1 MCEQNART
9 IHAAL
14 ALAGVSLVMGAL
26 ATPADAQTCAPVP
39 PGAVS
44 WWRANG
50 DATDSLDGNDG
61 TLTNGTKLVPGYVSA
76 GTGEGFS
83 FDGVDDFISIPAA
96 ANLSMTSAYTVE
108 AWVLS
113 TGASTTYR
121 VLAIRGSG
129 SANDIELYVQRT
141 SDDMLVVH
149 NRGNGGTFDG
159 VGFDDPPAS
168 TFFHFAVTYDG
179 VEARAYYDGVEASV
193 VQQTRIVSPPIYTNV
208 GWEIGRTLHP
218 AFSGRAHFQGVL
230 DEITIYDRALT
241 QAEIQDIVAA
251 GTAGKCVDS
260 DGDGLSDDDEA
271 VFGTDPLNPDTD
283 GDGLLDGTEVD
294 MAEGSGCPDPLNPD
308 SDGDTLID
316 GTEVTLGTNPCDAD
330 SDADGVPDNTDPLP
344 TEPGV
349 TSGFIEDALRGF
361 CDLITGFDLAVI
373 DAKNDNARR
382 GRRNAMCN
390 KVNAAANAVAAGD
403 YPDAIDQL
411 ESLLQKLDGDP
422 NPEDW
427 MVDGDE
433 KSGLASEIE
442 LMLTLLQ
449 LL

>member
-1 MCEQNART
+1 MYEQKAKT

-14 ALAGVSLVMGAL
+14 ALAGVSLVMGTW
-26 ATPADAQTCAPVP
+26 ATRADAQTCAPLP

-44 WWRANG
+44 WWRADG
-50 DATDSLDGNDG
+50 DATDSLNGNDG
-61 TLTNGTKLVPGYVSA
+61 TLINGTTFAPGYVSA

-108 AWVLS
+108 AWILS
-113 TGASTTYR
+113 TGASSAYR
-121 VLAIRGSG
+121 ILAIRGSG
-129 SANDIELYVQRT
+129 SSNDIEIYVQRT
-141 SDDMLVVH
+141 SDDMIVVH

-159 VGFDDPPAS
+159 VGFVDPPLG

-179 VEARAYYDGVEASV
+179 VEVHAYYDGVEAGV
-193 VQQTRIVSPPIYTNV
+193 VQFTRAVSPPLYTNV
-208 GWEIGRTLHP
+208 GWEIGRTLHS
-218 AFSGRAHFQGVL
+218 AFTGGRHFRGVL

-241 QAEIQDIVAA
+241 QAEIQDIVTA
-251 GTAGKCVDS
+251 GTAGKCLDR
-260 DGDGLSDDDEA
+260 DRDGLDDEDEVA
-271 VFGTDPLNPDTD
+271 FGTDPLNPDTD

-294 MAEGSGCPDPLNPD
+294 MAEGSGCPDPLAAD
-308 SDGDTLID
+308 SDGDGLLD
-316 GTEVTLGTNPCDAD
+316 GTEVTLGTSPCDTD
-330 SDADGVPDNTDPLP
+330 SDADGVPDNIDPLP

-349 TSGFIEDALRGF
+349 TSGFIEDSLRGF
-361 CDLITGFDLAVI
+361 CERITGFDLAVI
-373 DAKNDNARR
+373 DANNDNARR

-403 YPDAIDQL
+403 YQDAIDQL
-411 ESLLQKLDGDP
+411 NSLLQKLDSDP
-422 NPEDW
+422 NPKDW

-433 KSGLASEIE
+433 KLGLVREIE

-449 LL
+449 ML